1 MISLLRRRGA
11 RGFSMIEVMIV
22 VAIVGILASLAV
34 PSLLGVAKVNKVRSA
49 IQDVAAVL
57 EEARTR
63 AGVEG
68 RCFRVRAPTTTTLV
82 IERRATVD
90 CVDLAGDGWDAP
102 VKTFT
107 LPAGFTVTT
116 SATAA
121 TNTKTTADDKI
132 VFRPNGRLRG
142 DGTLTTTEYGAR
154 VQVKLNSVNEFAT
167 ADVTRL
173 GRICVATRGSSNT
186 ALAAPVTCP

>member
-1 MISLLRRRGA
+1 
-11 RGFSMIEVMIV
+11 MIEVMVV
-22 VAIVGILASLAV
+22 VAIVGVLASLAV

-49 IQDVAAVL
+49 IQDVAAIL

-68 RCFRVRAPTTTTLV
+68 RCFRVRASTTTTLV

-90 CVDLAGDGWDAP
+90 CVDLSKDSWETA

-107 LPAGFTVTT
+107 LPPGFTVTT
-116 SATAA
+116 AATAA
-121 TNTKTTADDKI
+121 ANTTTTANDTI

-154 VQVKLNSVNEFAT
+154 VQVKLTSANEFAT

-173 GRICVATRGSSNT
+173 GRICVATRGSTNVT
-186 ALAAPVTCP
+186 LAAPVTCP